1 MDHLVI
7 AATTSSPAISFDAAT
22 GVLQI
27 TGESYPENTFE
38 FYHPIIHWV
47 KAYLKTAVDKV
58 TLQLEMPY
66 LNTGSIKCLMD
77 IFDLLE
83 DAHENDQKV
92 EVIWRYHQG
101 NPRAQDTAEEFS
113 EDLTFPFL
121 IEAVAGE

>member
-1 MDHLVI
+1 MDHLFI
-7 AATTSSPAISFDAAT
+7 SATTSSPADSFNAET
-22 GVLQI
+22 GVLQM

-38 FYHPIIHWV
+38 FYHPLIHWV
-47 KAYLKTAVDKV
+47 KEYLKTAAGKV
-58 TLQLEMPY
+58 TLQLEMLY

-83 DAHENDQKV
+83 DAHENGQTV
-92 EVIWRYHQG
+92 EVIWRYHPG

-121 IEAVAGE
+121 IEAVACE

>member
-1 MDHLVI
+1 MDHLFI
-7 AATTSSPAISFDAAT
+7 SATTSSPAVSFNAET
-22 GVLQI
+22 GVLQM

-47 KAYLKTAVDKV
+47 KEYLKTAAGKV
-58 TLQLEMPY
+58 TLQLEMLY

-83 DAHENDQKV
+83 DAHENGQTV
-92 EVIWRYHQG
+92 EVIWRYHPG

-121 IEAVAGE
+121 IEAVVCE